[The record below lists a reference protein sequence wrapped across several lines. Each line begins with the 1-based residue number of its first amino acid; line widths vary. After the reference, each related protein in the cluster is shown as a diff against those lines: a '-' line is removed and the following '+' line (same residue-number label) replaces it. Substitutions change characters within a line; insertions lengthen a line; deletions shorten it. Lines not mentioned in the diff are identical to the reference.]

1 MERTRFH
8 TWSCSVARTLDIVGD
23 GWTPLIL
30 REAYFG
36 TKRFEAFQT
45 SLGISRNI
53 LTRRL
58 KRLVDEELFIK
69 KRYQASPPRFEYHL
83 TDKGRD
89 LFGVVAA
96 MLRWG
101 DDWLAGDAGA
111 PLELFDRT
119 TGERV
124 RPLVVDERTGRR
136 IDVRELV
143 ARPGPGHVER
153 EEE

>member
-1 MERTRFH
+1 MERTRFD

-36 TKRFEAFQT
+36 TKRFEAFQA

-58 KRLVDEELFIK
+58 KRLVSEDLLVK
-69 KRYQASPPRFEYHL
+69 RRYQENPPRFEYHL

-89 LFGVVAA
+89 FFGVVAA

-101 DDWLAGDAGA
+101 DDWLAGDAGV
-111 PLELFDRT
+111 PLEIYDRT

-124 RPLVVDERTGRR
+124 RPLVVDERTGQP
-136 IDVRELV
+136 IDVRKLV
-143 ARPGPGHVER
+143 AKPGPGFG
-153 EEE
+153 

>member
-1 MERTRFH
+1 MKRTRFD

-36 TKRFEAFQT
+36 TKRFEAFQA
-45 SLGISRNI
+45 SLSISRNI

-58 KRLVDEELFIK
+58 KRLVSEDLLVK
-69 KRYQASPPRFEYHL
+69 RRYQANPPRFEYHL

-89 LFGVVAA
+89 FFGVVAA

-101 DDWLAGDAGA
+101 DDWLAGDAGV
-111 PLELFDRT
+111 PLELYDRK

-124 RPLVVDERTGRR
+124 RPLVVDERTGQP
-136 IDVRELV
+136 IDVRKLV
-143 ARPGPGHVER
+143 AKPGPGFG
-153 EEE
+153 